1 MSLRLRVALTLAL
14 VTSVASIG
22 VGVVS
27 YRLTSDRLFEA
38 VDESLVE
45 ATQVVLSRRIN
56 ERFPERGPFDG
67 LDVQVT
73 RTDGTVLQSTFPREL
88 RVTPELLTLRPGRTI
103 LADVDLDRERFRVLF
118 VGLDG
123 GLVQVGRDLR
133 ETERV
138 LDRLRERTI
147 ALVAVVTVLA
157 GAIGAAVTGRMTRP
171 LRRLTEAAATVEE
184 TGRLDIDLPDRRSR
198 DEVGRLSDAFSRMI
212 AALSR
217 SRADQARLVQ
227 DAGHELR
234 TPLTSIRTNL
244 DVLDRYAELDESD
257 RREMV
262 AAMRAEV
269 DELTALVNEIV
280 QAASGEI
287 EDVEPERVALGPV
300 VTAVTERLAQR
311 TGREVLV
318 EADDSVVDARVD
330 PLRRA
335 VSNLLDNAAK
345 FDGTGGHIDVR
356 VAQGVITVSDRGPGI
371 PMEERSRVFDRFHRT
386 EAARSLP
393 GSGLGLAI
401 VAEVARAHGGDV
413 SISDRVGGGTEVSLR
428 LRLAAGE
435 DGRAGNALT

>member
-14 VTSVASIG
+14 VTAVASIG

-27 YRLTSDRLFEA
+27 YRLASDRLFEA

-56 ERFPERGPFDG
+56 DRFPERGPFDG

-88 RVTPELLTLRPGRTI
+88 RVTPELLTLRSGRTI
-103 LADVDLDRERFRVLF
+103 LADVDLGRDRFRVLF

-138 LDRLRERTI
+138 LDALRERTI

-157 GAIGAAVTGRMTRP
+157 GAMGAAVTGRMTRP

-184 TGRLDIDLPDRRSR
+184 TGSLDVDLPARHSR
-198 DEVGRLSDAFSRMI
+198 DEVGRLSDAFRRMI
-212 AALSR
+212 TALSR
-217 SRADQARLVQ
+217 SRSDQARLVQ

-244 DVLDRYAELDESD
+244 DMLDRYGELDPAD

-262 AAMRAEV
+262 LSMRTEV
-269 DELTALVNEIV
+269 DELTELVNEIV
-280 QAASGEI
+280 QAASGEAD
-287 EDVEPERVALGPV
+287 DVEPERVELGPV
-300 VTAVTERLAQR
+300 VRAVAERVARRTEREIR
-311 TGREVLV
+311 VV
-318 EADDSVVDARVD
+318 ADASDAVVRVDA
-330 PLRRA
+330 LRRA

-345 FDGTGGHIDVR
+345 FDSSGGPIDVSI
-356 VAQGVITVSDRGPGI
+356 VDGVITVADRGPGI
-371 PMEERSRVFDRFHRT
+371 PEGERARVLDRFHRA
-386 EAARSLP
+386 ESAKSLP

-401 VAEVARAHGGDV
+401 VDEFARAHGGAV
-413 SISDRVGGGTEVSLR
+413 TIAGRPGGGAEVSLR
-428 LRLAAGE
+428 IGSFL
-435 DGRAGNALT
+435 DGGAV

>member
-14 VTSVASIG
+14 VTAVASIG

-27 YRLTSDRLFEA
+27 YRLAADRLLEA

-73 RTDGTVLQSTFPREL
+73 RIDGTVLQSTFPREL
-88 RVTPELLTLRPGRTI
+88 RVTQDVLALPRGRTI
-103 LADVDLDRERFRVLF
+103 LADVDLGRDRYRVLF
-118 VGLDG
+118 IGLDG

-133 ETERV
+133 ETDRV
-138 LDRLRERTI
+138 LDALRERTI
-147 ALVAVVTVLA
+147 ALVAVVTGLA
-157 GAIGAAVTGRMTRP
+157 GAVGAAITGRMTRP

-184 TGRLDIDLPDRRSR
+184 TGSLDVDLPARRSR
-198 DEVGRLSDAFSRMI
+198 DEVGRLSEAFSRMM

-244 DVLDRYAELDESD
+244 DMLDRYSELDEGD

-269 DELTALVNEIV
+269 DDLTGLVNEIV

-287 EDVEPERVALGPV
+287 EDVEPERVELGSV
-300 VTAVTERLAQR
+300 VRAVAARVAR
-311 TGREVLV
+311 RAGREIVV
-318 EADDSVVDARVD
+318 EADESVVHVRVD

-335 VSNLLDNAAK
+335 VSNLLDNAVK
-345 FDGTGGHIDVR
+345 FDTDGGSIEVR
-356 VAQGVITVSDRGPGI
+356 IADGVITVADRGPGI
-371 PMEERSRVFDRFHRT
+371 PEHERSRVFDRFHRT

-401 VAEVARAHGGDV
+401 VAEVARVNGGAV
-413 SISDRVGGGTEVSLR
+413 SITDRPGGGAEVSLR
-428 LRLAAGE
+428 LRPAVEVRDLTG
-435 DGRAGNALT
+435 DGLT

>member
-14 VTSVASIG
+14 VTAVASIG

-27 YRLTSDRLFEA
+27 YRLASDRLFEA

-103 LADVDLDRERFRVLF
+103 LADVDLGRDRFRVLF

-138 LDRLRERTI
+138 LDALRERTI

-171 LRRLTEAAATVEE
+171 LRRLTEAAAMVEE
-184 TGRLDIDLPDRRSR
+184 TGSLDVELPARRSR
-198 DEVGRLSDAFSRMI
+198 DEVGRLSDAFGRMI

-217 SRADQARLVQ
+217 SRSDQARLVQ

-244 DVLDRYAELDESD
+244 DVLDRYSELDEAD

-280 QAASGEI
+280 QAASGEV

-300 VTAVTERLAQR
+300 VSAVADRVARR
-311 TGREVLV
+311 TGRDVRV
-318 EADDSVVDARVD
+318 ESDESTVDVRVD
-330 PLRRA
+330 LLRRA

-345 FDGTGGHIDVR
+345 FDTTGGPLDVR
-356 VAQGVITVSDRGPGI
+356 VSAGEITVSDRGPGI
-371 PMEERSRVFDRFHRT
+371 AAEERSRVFDRFHRT
-386 EAARSLP
+386 DAARSLP

-401 VAEVARAHGGDV
+401 VAEVARANGGTV
-413 SISDRVGGGTEVSLR
+413 SISDRSGGGTEVSLR
-428 LRLAAGE
+428 LRPVANQHE
-435 DGRAGNALT
+435 RAGDALT

>member
-1 MSLRLRVALTLAL
+1 M
-14 VTSVASIG
+14 G
-22 VGVVS
+22 
-27 YRLTSDRLFEA
+27 DRC
-38 VDESLVE
+38 
-45 ATQVVLSRRIN
+45 
-56 ERFPERGPFDG
+56 
-67 LDVQVT
+67 
-73 RTDGTVLQSTFPREL
+73 
-88 RVTPELLTLRPGRTI
+88 
-103 LADVDLDRERFRVLF
+103 
-118 VGLDG
+118 
-123 GLVQVGRDLR
+123 
-133 ETERV
+133 
-138 LDRLRERTI
+138 
-147 ALVAVVTVLA
+147 
-157 GAIGAAVTGRMTRP
+157 AAVTGRMTRP

-184 TGRLDIDLPDRRSR
+184 TGRLDIDLPARRSR

-287 EDVEPERVALGPV
+287 EDVAPERVALGPV
-300 VTAVTERLAQR
+300 VTAVADRVAQR

-401 VAEVARAHGGDV
+401 VAEVARANGGDV

-428 LRLAAGE
+428 LQPATG
-435 DGRAGNALT
+435 

>member
-14 VTSVASIG
+14 VTAVASIG

-27 YRLTSDRLFEA
+27 YRLASDRLREA

-45 ATQVVLSRRIN
+45 ATQVVLTRRIGD
-56 ERFPERGPFDG
+56 RFPERGPFDG

-88 RVTPELLTLRPGRTI
+88 RVSSDLLQLPRGRTI
-103 LADVDLDRERFRVLF
+103 IADADLGRDQYRVLF
-118 VGLDG
+118 IGLNG
-123 GLVQVGRDLR
+123 GVVQVGRDLR

-138 LDRLRERTI
+138 LDALRERTI

-157 GAIGAAVTGRMTRP
+157 GAVGAAMTGRMTRP

-184 TGRLDIDLPDRRSR
+184 TGSLDVDLPARHSR
-198 DEVGRLSDAFSRMI
+198 DEVGQLADAFSRMM

-244 DVLDRYAELDESD
+244 DTLDRYSELDEVE

-287 EDVEPERVALGPV
+287 EDVEPERVELGPV
-300 VTAVTERLAQR
+300 VRAVAERVAR
-311 TGREVLV
+311 RAEREVV
-318 EADDSVVDARVD
+318 VAADDSVVDIQLD

-335 VSNLLDNAAK
+335 VSNLLDNAVK
-345 FDGTGGHIDVR
+345 FDRTGGPIEVR
-356 VAQGVITVSDRGPGI
+356 IADAVITVADRGPGI
-371 PMEERSRVFDRFHRT
+371 PEHERSRVFGRFHRT

-401 VAEVARAHGGDV
+401 VAEVARVNGGAV
-413 SISDRVGGGTEVSLR
+413 SISDRPGGGAEVSMR
-428 LRLAAGE
+428 LRPVA
-435 DGRAGNALT
+435 DHQQRADDALT

>member
-14 VTSVASIG
+14 VTAVASIG

-27 YRLTSDRLFEA
+27 YRLASDRLFEA

-56 ERFPERGPFDG
+56 DRFPERGPFDG

-88 RVTPELLTLRPGRTI
+88 RVTPELLTLRSGRTI
-103 LADVDLDRERFRVLF
+103 LADVDLGRDRFRVLF

-138 LDRLRERTI
+138 LDALRERTI

-157 GAIGAAVTGRMTRP
+157 GAMGAAVTGRMTRP

-184 TGRLDIDLPDRRSR
+184 TGSLDVDLPARHSR
-198 DEVGRLSDAFSRMI
+198 DEVGRLSDAFRRMI
-212 AALSR
+212 TALSR
-217 SRADQARLVQ
+217 SRSDQARLVQ

-244 DVLDRYAELDESD
+244 DMLDRYGELDPAD

-262 AAMRAEV
+262 LSMRTEV

-280 QAASGEI
+280 QAASGEAD
-287 EDVEPERVALGPV
+287 DVEPERVELGPV
-300 VTAVTERLAQR
+300 VGAVAERVARRTEREIR
-311 TGREVLV
+311 VV
-318 EADDSVVDARVD
+318 ADASAADVRVDA
-330 PLRRA
+330 LRRA

-345 FDGTGGHIDVR
+345 FDSSGGPIDVSI
-356 VAQGVITVSDRGPGI
+356 VDGVITVADRGPGI
-371 PMEERSRVFDRFHRT
+371 PEGERARVLDRFHRA
-386 EAARSLP
+386 ESAKSLP

-401 VAEVARAHGGDV
+401 VDEFARAHGGAV
-413 SISDRVGGGTEVSLR
+413 TIVGRPGGGAEVSLR
-428 LRLAAGE
+428 IGSFL
-435 DGRAGNALT
+435 DGGAV